1 MVPTGRRRP
10 APAGNARRPPPV
22 IDWQT
27 MKSPRI
33 AAALF
38 TLALAL
44 GLSLLSPAGVALA
57 APGGAFRVLVDAG
70 HGGGDPGA
78 LGASSQLVEKNVT
91 LRAALA
97 TGAALQR
104 RGISVSYTRTD
115 DRYVALADRAAM
127 AARVGADL
135 LLSIHVNSAANPA
148 ISGVEAWHGAGAS
161 STNLAGSILAG
172 IAPVVRDNGL
182 GVRGT
187 RYGPGLAVL
196 RASVPSALIEIGY
209 ASNAREAALLNQQAY
224 LERLAEGMAAGVV
237 HYRDGGRVT
246 TSPTRPSPAA
256 PLPLAGLYFVRPGDT
271 LGSIASRVGAAA
283 ADLVRL
289 NPLVDPLRLLPG
301 NPLHI
306 PTEEAVVA
314 SWSAGSGAGTTTTAA
329 ARVTRPASGSVHV
342 VRAGETLSEIALRY
356 GLSAAELARWNG
368 VGDARRLLVG
378 QRLQLRAGAAPTGAA
393 APAGGAPGTSGTAT
407 GRTYRVQPGDTLS
420 EIALRYGVTA
430 EALLAT
436 NRLSDANLVVS
447 GTVLTIPAR
456 T

>member
-1 MVPTGRRRP
+1 
-10 APAGNARRPPPV
+10 
-22 IDWQT
+22 
-27 MKSPRI
+27 MKSPRT

-38 TLALAL
+38 ALAL
-44 GLSLLSPAGVALA
+44 SLASALSLSSPAGVALA
-57 APGGAFRVLVDAG
+57 APGGAYRVLVDAG

-78 LGASSQLVEKNVT
+78 LGATSRLVEKDVT

-104 RGISVSYTRTD
+104 RGIAVSYTRTD

-127 AARVGADL
+127 AGRVGADL
-135 LLSIHVNSAANPA
+135 LLSIHVNSADNPA
-148 ISGVEAWHGAGAS
+148 ASGVEAWHGAGAS
-161 STNLAGSILAG
+161 STNLAGAILAG
-172 IAPVVRDNGL
+172 IAPVVRDYGL

-187 RYGPGLAVL
+187 RSGPSLAVL

-209 ASNAREAALLNQQAY
+209 ASNAREAALLGQQAY

-237 HYRDGGRVT
+237 RYRDGGRVT
-246 TSPTRPSPAA
+246 TSPARTTPAA
-256 PLPLAGLYFVRPGDT
+256 PLPLSGLYFVRPGDT

-283 ADLVRL
+283 VDLVRL

-314 SWSAGSGAGTTTTAA
+314 SWSADSGAGTTTAAAA
-329 ARVTRPASGSVHV
+329 ARVARPASGAVHV
-342 VRAGETLSEIALRY
+342 VRAGETLSGIALRY
-356 GLSAAELARWNG
+356 GLSASDLARWNG
-368 VGDARRLLVG
+368 VDDARRLLVG
-378 QRLQLRAGAAPTGAA
+378 QRLQLRAGAAPSGAT
-393 APAGGAPGTSGTAT
+393 PSG

-420 EIALRYGVTA
+420 EIALRHGVTA

-456 T
+456 S